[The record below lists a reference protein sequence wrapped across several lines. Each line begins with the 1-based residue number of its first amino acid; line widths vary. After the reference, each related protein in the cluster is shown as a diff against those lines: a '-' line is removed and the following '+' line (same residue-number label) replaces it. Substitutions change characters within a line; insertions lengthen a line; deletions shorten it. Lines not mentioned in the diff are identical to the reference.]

1 MALPGSEPTDL
12 SLETK
17 RKKRVRSAV
26 KAAKA
31 VPVAKAVKAAK
42 EVPVE
47 EEVKVAVLV
56 RSSSASATS
65 SLISISI
72 SDSLET
78 KLVAK
83 QSRAFTSYKKFIYL
97 NQLPILYYITILIS
111 SIEYL

>member
-12 SLETK
+12 SLEK
-17 RKKRVRSAV
+17 MRRKRVMSAV
-26 KAAKA
+26 KEAKA

-42 EVPVE
+42 AAKEVKVD

-72 SDSLET
+72 SERPKDLT
-78 KLVAK
+78 CG
-83 QSRAFTSYKKFIYL
+83 
-97 NQLPILYYITILIS
+97 
-111 SIEYL
+111 